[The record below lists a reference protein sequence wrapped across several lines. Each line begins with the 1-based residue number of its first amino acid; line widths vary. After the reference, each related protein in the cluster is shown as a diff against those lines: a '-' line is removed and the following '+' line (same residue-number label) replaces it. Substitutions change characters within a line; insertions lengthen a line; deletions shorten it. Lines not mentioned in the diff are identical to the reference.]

1 MYTMNHLPVLSVRYA
16 VPRIFSG
23 LPAYTLAIIM
33 LLVQLCFSCEIRAQS
48 QKVDKA
54 QLKAFSRTYD
64 RISTYVQ
71 RKQLDKALSAVRVAL
86 LKYPQNPQCDLLS
99 AWRLL
104 VLWEKDLKD
113 SAMHVADSILQIRPQ
128 SGPIQAVRLGLLLEF
143 ERYDEALVQIDTA
156 IMANAD
162 FGLFHGLFYALKGEV
177 LLKTKHYGESIESL
191 TTAIELDGDKNGK
204 NHLVRAM
211 VYEELGLKDLA
222 CRDFQEGLARGAYV
236 SPDSKLELLCR

>member
-1 MYTMNHLPVLSVRYA
+1 MYTMNHLPVLSDRFT
-16 VPRIFSG
+16 VPRNFPG
-23 LPAYTLAIIM
+23 LSAYTLAIIM
-33 LLVQLCFSCEIRAQS
+33 LVVQHCFSCEIRAQS

-54 QLKAFSRTYD
+54 QLKAFFRTYD

-99 AWRLL
+99 VWRLL

-113 SAMHVADSILQIRPQ
+113 SAMHLADSILQIRPQ
-128 SGPIQAVRLGLLLEF
+128 SVPIQAVRLGLVLEF
-143 ERYDEALVQIDTA
+143 ERYDEALVQIDNA
-156 IMANAD
+156 IMANVD

-204 NHLVRAM
+204 NHIVRAM

-222 CRDFQEGLARGAYV
+222 CRDFQEGLSRGAHV
-236 SPDSKLELLCR
+236 PPDSKLELLCR

>member
-1 MYTMNHLPVLSVRYA
+1 MYTINHLPVLSDRYA
-16 VPRIFSG
+16 VPRNFPG
-23 LPAYTLAIIM
+23 LPAYTFAVIM
-33 LLVQLCFSCEIRAQS
+33 LLVQLCFTCEIRAQS

-54 QLKAFSRTYD
+54 QWKAFFRTYD

-99 AWRLL
+99 AWRLV

-128 SGPIQAVRLGLLLEF
+128 SVPIQAVRLGLLLEF

-162 FGLFHGLFYALKGEV
+162 FGLFHGLFHALKGEV

-204 NHLVRAM
+204 NHIVRAM

-236 SPDSKLELLCR
+236 PPDSKLELLCR

>member
-1 MYTMNHLPVLSVRYA
+1 MYTMNHLPVLSDRYA

-33 LLVQLCFSCEIRAQS
+33 LLVQLCFTCEIGAQS
-48 QKVDKA
+48 LKADKA

-71 RKQLDKALSAVRVAL
+71 RKQLDKALLAVRVAIL
-86 LKYPQNPQCDLLS
+86 QYPENPQCDLLCS
-99 AWRLL
+99 SWLL
-104 VLWEKDLKD
+104 VLWEKGLKD
-113 SAMHVADSILQIRPQ
+113 SAMHLADSILQIRPQ
-128 SGPIQAVRLGLLLEF
+128 SVPIQAVRLGLLLEF

-162 FGLFHGLFYALKGEV
+162 FGLFYALKGQV
-177 LLKTKHYGESIESL
+177 LFKTKLYGECIESL
-191 TTAIELDGDKNGK
+191 TRAIELDGDKNGK
-204 NHLVRAM
+204 NHIVRAM
-211 VYEELGLKDLA
+211 VYKELGLKEWA

-236 SPDSKLELLCR
+236 PPDSKLELLCR